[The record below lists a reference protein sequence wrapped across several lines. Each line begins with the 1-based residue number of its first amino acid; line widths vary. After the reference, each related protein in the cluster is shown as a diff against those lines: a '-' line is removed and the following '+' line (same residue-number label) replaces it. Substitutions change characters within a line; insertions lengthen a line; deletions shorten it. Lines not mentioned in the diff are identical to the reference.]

1 MDPEEELEE
10 DLVETC
16 SPDTIENL
24 FTRADLRL
32 AMALEGISKQILMED
47 KTVC

>member
-1 MDPEEELEE
+1 MDPEEEQEE

-16 SPDTIENL
+16 SPDIIENL

-32 AMALEGISKQILMED
+32 AMALEGIYKQILMED

>member
-24 FTRADLRL
+24 CTRVDLRL
-32 AMALEGISKQILMED
+32 AMALEEISKQILMEG